1 MAKDR
6 NGFTLIELLVVLAIM
21 AMLLV
26 ITVPPVLSVLPH
38 VELKS
43 GAQQV
48 ASALREARSR
58 AILYNTEVVF
68 SIDIQSHY
76 FQISGDKQPHPLP
89 RNVALSLY
97 TAQQELVGDN
107 LGSIR
112 FFPDGSSTGGR
123 VGLSSAKDS
132 YYVTVNWLT
141 GRVEI
146 VD

>member
-6 NGFTLIELLVVLAIM
+6 KGFTLIELLVVLAIM
-21 AMLLV
+21 AMLLM
-26 ITVPPVLSVLPH
+26 IAVPPVMSVLPH

-43 GAQQV
+43 GAQEV
-48 ASALREARSR
+48 AAALREARSR

-76 FQISGDKQPHPLP
+76 FQISGDKQPHALP

-123 VGLSSAKDS
+123 VGLSSAKDF
-132 YYVTVNWLT
+132 VLRHRKLAD
-141 GRVEI
+141 GPC
-146 VD
+146 